1 MINNSTSDSLRK
13 RLKIKKPYSTDCS
26 FESIGR
32 PAGVSFTLQLVFV
45 WQLINIMS
53 HSIAVSGHNLNT
65 SYKDDYDT
73 SYDPLDLLICLLA
86 QNYYDNDEKYFSLNN
101 MLDSLNAY
109 GFLMDRVTLSLRM
122 KKLVVLKYIDQCPFK
137 TLSEVDK
144 KLISQNNRVKIV
156 YRINQVALDAI
167 ENSYA
172 EYNTGLK
179 DTTVVASLTAPLN
192 LFVEAM
198 ERSLM
203 SLPDSYKLEIADRL
217 SESLKS

>member
-1 MINNSTSDSLRK
+1 MVNNSTSDSLRK
-13 RLKIKKPYSTDCS
+13 RLKVKKPYTDNCS

-32 PAGVSFTLQLVFV
+32 TAGVNFTLQLVYV

-53 HSIAVSGHNLNT
+53 HSIAVSGHNLNNQ
-65 SYKDDYDT
+65 YNFDYDS

-122 KKLVVLKYIDQCPFK
+122 KKLVSLRYIDQSTFK
-137 TLSEVDK
+137 SLTEADK
-144 KLISQNNRVKIV
+144 KLISQNNRIKIV
-156 YRINQVALDAI
+156 YRVNQQTIDDI

-172 EYNTGLK
+172 DYNRDLS
-179 DTTVVASLTAPLN
+179 DTTVVASITTPLN

>member
-137 TLSEVDK
+137 TLSE
-144 KLISQNNRVKIV
+144 
-156 YRINQVALDAI
+156 
-167 ENSYA
+167 
-172 EYNTGLK
+172 
-179 DTTVVASLTAPLN
+179 
-192 LFVEAM
+192 
-198 ERSLM
+198 RSLM